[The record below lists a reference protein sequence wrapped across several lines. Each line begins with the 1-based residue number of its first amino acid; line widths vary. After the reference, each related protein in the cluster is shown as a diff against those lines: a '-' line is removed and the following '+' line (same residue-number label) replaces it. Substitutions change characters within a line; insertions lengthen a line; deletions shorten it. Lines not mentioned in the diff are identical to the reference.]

1 MFSLGM
7 IAYNRMELVSLVH
20 PYLTEMAEKSGETC
34 HASILDD
41 GVHVMFID
49 RVLGTSFLKMDTA
62 IGFRF
67 YAHCTATGKAIVA
80 FQSEQAVNQYIR
92 RAEFKPVTA
101 QSIKDAQSL
110 LRTLDEIRSKGY
122 ACDNEEAEL
131 GLTCYAMPLLDSSG
145 HAYAAIS
152 ISGPTTRMEANCDRH
167 LNLLSSA
174 VSKISRTIT

>member
-1 MFSLGM
+1 M
-7 IAYNRMELVSLVH
+7 
-20 PYLTEMAEKSGETC
+20 
-34 HASILDD
+34 
-41 GVHVMFID
+41 
-49 RVLGTSFLKMDTA
+49 
-62 IGFRF
+62 
-67 YAHCTATGKAIVA
+67 
-80 FQSEQAVNQYIR
+80 
-92 RAEFKPVTA
+92 
-101 QSIKDAQSL
+101 
-110 LRTLDEIRSKGY
+110 RTLDEIRSKGY